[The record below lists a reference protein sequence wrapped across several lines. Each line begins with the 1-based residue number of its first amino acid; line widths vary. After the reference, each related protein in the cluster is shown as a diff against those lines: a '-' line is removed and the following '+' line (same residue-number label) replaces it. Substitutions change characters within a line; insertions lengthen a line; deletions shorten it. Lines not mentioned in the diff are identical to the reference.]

1 MFSPLTFLRLEMRRF
16 GELSEQRQVFVQ
28 EYCRLGDHVEAAR
41 RAGYSEKTLN
51 NQACKLKRELSG
63 EIESEL
69 RFNFVSHAP
78 NALRILTELAEYSN
92 SDSVRLQA
100 ARDLLDR
107 AGYKAVERREE
118 ITQRPSTQEI
128 ESEIVRLVG
137 REGADLLLQKKSLTD
152 LMQEHRKDSGA
163 VTELVN

>member
-78 NALRILTELAEYSN
+78 NALRILTELAEHSN

-107 AGYKAVERREE
+107 GGFKPPDRHELIGKSKTHDELKAE
-118 ITQRPSTQEI
+118 
-128 ESEIVRLVG
+128 LVG
-137 REGADLLLQKKSLTD
+137 LVGEDGADLML
-152 LMQEHRKDSGA
+152 SGVRA
-163 VTELVN
+163 KRSHSGPELGSVVN